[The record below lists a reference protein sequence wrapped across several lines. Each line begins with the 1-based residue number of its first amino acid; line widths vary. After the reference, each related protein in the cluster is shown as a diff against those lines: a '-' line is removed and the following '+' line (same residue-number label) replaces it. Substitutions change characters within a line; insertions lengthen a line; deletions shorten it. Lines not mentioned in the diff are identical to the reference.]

1 MSVKES
7 GLEAYVA
14 FVSELYKM
22 PFHVTD
28 MPGMKTGY
36 GKRKTLGEHK
46 SSGLLPGCGGCCN
59 FGPGSSGHQGM
70 PSMMAFRDS

>member
-22 PFHVTD
+22 PFSIAE
-28 MPGMKTGY
+28 MPEKITGY
-36 GKRKTLGEHK
+36 GKRKTLGENK
-46 SSGLLPGCGGCCN
+46 PSGLPPGGGCCN
-59 FGPGSSGHQGM
+59 CGPGSSGHQGV